1 MELIKN
7 KNKRQSFIASVIFHA
22 LLMIVFVFYGL
33 SMPDP
38 MPEEIALSV
47 QLDLGNTDMG
57 SGDEQPQSTE
67 EPEEVEP
74 KEQEVVEEVTST
86 PDPIATQDEPS
97 SYEVVKPIEQQ
108 KPKEQPKEKP
118 KPELDSR
125 LKNVIKSNPFQS
137 AKDNT
142 SEGQGSSNQAGDHG
156 KPDGVDGG
164 TSLTGGP
171 NKGVR
176 GNLAGRSFQGAP
188 RIQSDLQESGKI
200 VINII
205 VDRQGNVVR
214 ATPGGRGTTI
224 TNAALTARV
233 LESARKAKF
242 SPSENAA
249 TEQPGTLEYIFILE

>member
-1 MELIKN
+1 MELLKN

-38 MPEEIALSV
+38 LPEETSLSV

-67 EPEEVEP
+67 EPEEVQP
-74 KEQEVVEEVTST
+74 QEQEVVEEVTST
-86 PDPIATQDEPS
+86 PEPIATQDEPS
-97 SYEVVKPIEQQ
+97 SYEVVKPVEKKVVE
-108 KPKEQPKEKP
+108 KPKEDP
-118 KPELDSR
+118 KPVLDEKLS
-125 LKNVIKSNPFQS
+125 NVISKKNLFQTTENN
-137 AKDNT
+137 D
-142 SEGQGSSNQAGDHG
+142 SEGQGNSDQAGDFG
-156 KPDGVDGG
+156 KQDGVVGG
-164 TSLTGGP
+164 NALSGDKNP
-171 NKGVR
+171 GVK
-176 GNLAGRSFQGAP
+176 GNLTGRSFQGAP

-205 VDRQGNVVR
+205 VDRKGNVVR